1 MLLDICLYLWGMN
14 SIGKL
19 FRLTTFGESHGAAIG
34 GIIDGCPAGL
44 SLDLECIQ
52 SELDRRKPG
61 QSSITTQ
68 RKESDIVQFHSGIFE
83 GKTTGAP
90 IGFTIPNKDSK
101 SQDYSHL
108 KDAFRPSHSDF
119 SYTKKYGFRDY
130 RGGGRSSARET
141 ANWVVAGAIAKQ
153 LLSDVNINAF
163 VSSVGAISIDKPYQ
177 ELDFSQIE
185 SNSVRCPDSVTAD
198 KMMALIEKVKNDGD
212 TIGGIIT
219 GVVQNVPK
227 GLGEPIFDKLH
238 ASLGKAL
245 LSINAVKG
253 IEFGSG
259 FCSTEMRGSQHNDIF
274 NSDGTTQSNLSGGI
288 QGGISNG
295 MDIYFRVA
303 FKPVSTLMK
312 EQRSIDGCGQE
323 LILEG
328 KGRHD
333 PCVLPRAVPVVEAM
347 TALVLADMYLLNKN
361 SKL

>member
-1 MLLDICLYLWGMN
+1 MN
-14 SIGKL
+14 TIGQL
-19 FRLTTFGESHGAAIG
+19 FRLTTYGESHGVAIG

-44 SLDLECIQ
+44 SLDLEFIQ
-52 SELDRRKPG
+52 NELDRRKPG
-61 QSSITTQ
+61 QSSITTP
-68 RKESDIVQFHSGIFE
+68 RKESDTVQFYSGIFE

-90 IGFTIPNKDSK
+90 IGFVIPNSDAK
-101 SQDYSHL
+101 SQDYNHL
-108 KDAFRPSHSDF
+108 KNTFRPSHSDY
-119 SYTKKYGFRDY
+119 SYTNKYGFRDY

-153 LLSDVNINAF
+153 LLSEIQINAF
-163 VSSVGAISIDKPYQ
+163 VSSVGTVSIGKSYEQ
-177 ELDFSQIE
+177 LDFSKIE
-185 SNSVRCPDSVTAD
+185 SNIIRCPDKLTAD
-198 KMMALIEKVKNDGD
+198 KMIALVEQVRDDGD
-212 TIGGIIT
+212 TIGGVISC
-219 GVVQNVPK
+219 VVQNVPK

-238 ASLGKAL
+238 ANLGKAL

-253 IEFGSG
+253 VEFGSG

-274 NSDGTTQSNLSGGI
+274 NPDGSTQTNLSGGI

-312 EQRSIDGCGQE
+312 EQKSVDDKGQE
-323 LILEG
+323 IVLDG

-347 TALVLADMYLLNKN
+347 TALVLADFHLLNKN
-361 SKL
+361 SKLYI

>member
-1 MLLDICLYLWGMN
+1 MLLDICLYLWCMN

-19 FRLTTFGESHGAAIG
+19 FRLTTFGESHGTAIG
-34 GIIDGCPAGL
+34 GIIEGCPAGF

-52 SELDRRKPG
+52 YELDRRKPG
-61 QSSITTQ
+61 QSSISTK
-68 RKESDIVQFHSGIFE
+68 RKESDIVHFHSGIYK

-90 IGFTIPNKDSK
+90 IGFTILNKDSK

-108 KDAFRPSHSDF
+108 KDTFRPSHSDF
-119 SYTKKYGFRDY
+119 TYTKKYGFRDH

-153 LLSDVNINAF
+153 LLSDLNINAF
-163 VSSVGAISIDKPYQ
+163 VSSVGSISIDKPYQ
-177 ELDFSQIE
+177 ALDFSQIE
-185 SNSVRCPDSVTAD
+185 SNSVRCPDKAVAD
-198 KMMALIEKVKNDGD
+198 KMIALIKEVKKNGD
-212 TIGGIIT
+212 TIGGVIT
-219 GVVQNVPK
+219 GVVQNVPQ

-259 FCSTEMRGSQHNDIF
+259 FCSAEMRGSQHNDIF
-274 NSDGTTQSNLSGGI
+274 NSDGSTQSNLSGGI
-288 QGGISNG
+288 QGGLSNG
-295 MDIYFRVA
+295 MDIYFRLA
-303 FKPVSTLMK
+303 FKPVSSLMK
-312 EQRSIDGCGQE
+312 EQKSIDKNGQE
-323 LILEG
+323 LILKG

-333 PCVLPRAVPVVEAM
+333 PCVVPRAVPIVEAM